1 MKGNKMKKTE
11 ILAVAATLAAAL
23 DYVLQVDSDG
33 HKISTELSE
42 ALMGKLAEARNTLD
56 FYMDTESVYTNA
68 QAGLF
73 DDLSAAGVV
82 DMTGQ
87 YF

>member
-1 MKGNKMKKTE
+1 MKKTE

-23 DYVLQVDSDG
+23 DYVLQVDSEG

-42 ALMGKLAEARNTLD
+42 ALMGKAAEARDALGFD
-56 FYMDTESVYTNA
+56 VDTENAYTNA